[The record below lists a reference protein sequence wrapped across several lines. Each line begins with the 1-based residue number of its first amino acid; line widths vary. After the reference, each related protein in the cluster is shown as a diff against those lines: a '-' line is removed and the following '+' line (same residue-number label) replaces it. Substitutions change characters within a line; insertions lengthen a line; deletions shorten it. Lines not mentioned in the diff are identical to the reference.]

1 MKFLIDQDVYTFT
14 IRFLKNAGYD
24 DIVLVAERG
33 LAQADDEEILVTAQR
48 ENRVLITR
56 DRDYGNLVFVK
67 HLGKGVIYLRI
78 PPAKME
84 QVHEELLS
92 VLRTYTTEELENAF
106 IVVEATGHRVRKLL

>member
-24 DIVLVAERG
+24 IVLVAERG
-33 LAQADDEEILVTAQR
+33 LAQADDEEILATAQR
-48 ENRVLITR
+48 ENRILITR